1 MFDIK
6 ATFLYFCAECKK
18 MGKGKGNMDKNGPYN
33 TKSFRNNRPV
43 APFFSGN
50 SAIFMPT
57 TTVSHSPILQAY
69 HNTTQSDVT
78 PFVVAIPPQAG
89 LLPNIREYAPN
100 IHKFTPHS
108 LVVIPAVLSIQP
120 STVSDGLE
128 ADKFED
134 DLVEIEGIWSH
145 VLQSNDEAPSQR
157 PCSCHMLPKGSC
169 PVFLA
174 KIVNQ
179 IFKCKSVPSPN
190 INSGR
195 IPLESPSFLAETA
208 LG

>member
-1 MFDIK
+1 MFAQINYD
-6 ATFLYFCAECKK
+6 
-18 MGKGKGNMDKNGPYN
+18 D
-33 TKSFRNNRPV
+33 
-43 APFFSGN
+43 
-50 SAIFMPT
+50 
-57 TTVSHSPILQAY
+57 
-69 HNTTQSDVT
+69 DVT
-78 PFVVAIPPQAG
+78 PFVEAIPPQAG

-108 LVVIPAVLSIQP
+108 RVVIPAVLSIQP

-179 IFKCKSVPSPN
+179 IVKCKSVPSPN

>member
-57 TTVSHSPILQAY
+57 TTVSHSPILQAH

-78 PFVVAIPPQAG
+78 PFVEAIPPQAG
-89 LLPNIREYAPN
+89 LSSNIREYAPN

-108 LVVIPAVLSIQP
+108 RVVILAVLSI
-120 STVSDGLE
+120 
-128 ADKFED
+128 
-134 DLVEIEGIWSH
+134 EIEEIWSH
-145 VLQSNDEAPSQR
+145 VLKSNDEAPAQR

-195 IPLESPSFLAETA
+195 IPLESPSFLAETD